1 MQAVSLFSGAGG
13 MDIGFKKAGFE
24 TLWANDFDEVAC
36 ETFSENKLGNI
47 VAGDINKHL
56 SSLRQFE
63 GIDLL
68 FGGPPCQGFSVAGK
82 MNPEDE
88 RSMLVWS
95 FVEAIKI
102 VKPRA
107 FVMENVKALAALS
120 RWEDFRRRLINA
132 FSELGYSLSMRV
144 LNATDYGVPQKRER
158 MFLVGLRD
166 GHISNFDSVLHQ
178 HKKKAPTVRE
188 ALKHLDSAGTGNNQR
203 VCNAEITL
211 ASNPILRKSPYA
223 GMMFNG
229 AGRPIHIDGYALTLP
244 ASMGGNKTPIIDNL
258 LLADAKAE
266 DWVVNYH
273 THLMNGGKPHPWKGA
288 PNHLRR
294 ITVDEALALQTFPA
308 SFKLAGGKSAAYRM
322 IGNAVPCNLA
332 YAVAQTVKSYLE
344 HKHVAIP
351 VIYSPLPRALQPELA
366 F

>member
-1 MQAVSLFSGAGG
+1 
-13 MDIGFKKAGFE
+13 MDIGFKEAGFQ
-24 TLWANDFDEVAC
+24 TLWANDFDKVAC
-36 ETFSENKLGNI
+36 ETYAENKLGHI
-47 VAGDINKHL
+47 VVGDINQHL
-56 SSLRQFE
+56 HQLRQFE

-95 FVEAIKI
+95 FVEAVKI
-102 VKPRA
+102 VKHRE

-120 RWEDFRRRLINA
+120 RWEDFRRNLIA
-132 FSELGYSLSMRV
+132 TFAELGYSLSMRV
-144 LNATDYGVPQKRER
+144 LNATEYGVPQKRER

-166 GHISNFDSVLHQ
+166 GHINNFDSVLHQ
-178 HKKKAPTVRE
+178 HKKKAPTVRQ

-211 ASNPILRKSPYA
+211 AANPILRKSPYA
-223 GMMFNG
+223 GMIFNG

-258 LLADAKAE
+258 LLADADAE
-266 DWVVNYH
+266 DWVVKYH
-273 THLMNGGKPHPWKGA
+273 THLMAGGEPYSWKDV
-288 PNHLRR
+288 PSYLRR

-322 IGNAVPCNLA
+322 IGNAVPCKLA
-332 YAVAQTVKSYLE
+332 YAVAKTVKCYLQE
-344 HKHVAIP
+344 EQDIAPSV
-351 VIYSPLPRALQPELA
+351 YSKSTAVLQPELA
-366 F
+366 L

>member
-1 MQAVSLFSGAGG
+1 
-13 MDIGFKKAGFE
+13 
-24 TLWANDFDEVAC
+24 
-36 ETFSENKLGNI
+36 
-47 VAGDINKHL
+47 
-56 SSLRQFE
+56 
-63 GIDLL
+63 
-68 FGGPPCQGFSVAGK
+68 

-95 FVEAIKI
+95 FVEAVKI

-120 RWEDFRRRLINA
+120 RWEDFRHKLMSA
-132 FSELGYSLSMRV
+132 FAELGYSLSMRV
-144 LNATDYGVPQKRER
+144 LNATEYGVPQKRER

-166 GHISNFDSVLHQ
+166 GHINNFDSVLHQ
-178 HKKKAPTVRE
+178 HKKKAATVRQ

-258 LLADAKAE
+258 LLENADAE
-266 DWVVNYH
+266 DWVVQYH
-273 THLMNGGKPHPWKGA
+273 THLMAGGEPYPWKDV
-288 PNHLRR
+288 PSYLRR

-322 IGNAVPCNLA
+322 IGNAVSCNLA
-332 YAVAQTVKSYLE
+332 YAVAKTVKCYLQE
-344 HKHVAIP
+344 EQDIAPSV
-351 VIYSPLPRALQPELA
+351 YSKSTVELRSELA
-366 F
+366 L